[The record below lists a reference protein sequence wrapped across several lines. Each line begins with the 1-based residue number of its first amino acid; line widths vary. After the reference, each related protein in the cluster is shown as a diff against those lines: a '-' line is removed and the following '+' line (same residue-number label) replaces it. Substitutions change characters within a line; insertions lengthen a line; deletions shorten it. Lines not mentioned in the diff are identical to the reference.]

1 MQIFADVTN
10 RTIRVASSRQAGA
23 LGSAVNAAVA
33 GGLFRDHTEASA
45 YFALPD
51 QWVYR
56 PNAENHARYNQLYRE
71 YQALYRY
78 FGKGENSVLE
88 RLNEWTTEL

>member
-10 RTIRVASSRQAGA
+10 RPVRVASSRQAGA
-23 LGSAVNAAVA
+23 RGSAVNAAVA
-33 GGLFRDHTEASA
+33 GGLFPDIVRASA

-51 QWVYR
+51 QCVYT
-56 PNAENHARYNQLYRE
+56 PNEENRVRYEALYKE

-78 FGKGENSVLE
+78 FGQGGNSVLE
-88 RLNEWTTEL
+88 RLNAIACQA